1 MLFGFTKLSRVF
13 VIGIVMMLLWACAP
27 NSAAVPPSPTSTVPP
42 DTLKTQVAVDSKKPL
57 VTEIPKKPESPLLGI
72 PIEQLETD
80 HSPVSWATAQN
91 KVLIRWYGR
100 EAAGL
105 PKYEEDENN
114 LPTVLPGSPGTPS
127 LRVERRDMPNGDF
140 KVIKSGISRQ
150 YDPPADDSGDW
161 WQEVTDFTSNTQQQ
175 LYKFNPEENSSP
187 TPQSDISLSEVY
199 AVFDNNPMAAAFWS
213 IKHHELALLMGMGFL
228 DTSVENGSKVQ
239 YRVSLEGPDA
249 DIKILGATDQIKVG
263 APKGY
268 EPQVYVSSDTL
279 TIFGDETKIYETE
292 THDAN
297 WLVTQAARR
306 WTNQR
311 IYVGWQYDVSISQN
325 PITVTGYNVYRYPVN
340 VNLQTTGE
348 SVQVNNLPVLPGG
361 SSQDWLQESL
371 SLDQIIG
378 DDLESDKSFY
388 DLANP
393 TPPQVDEDDEVP
405 PGYFVVDNP
414 NQDLPEKQL
423 YCYKVAPIDYLG
435 NEGARWPAD
444 FEDENC
450 AHFLSQTPPDS
461 PLQITGELINGAV
474 VLSWPEVEGAGSYS
488 VYRDQ
493 VGQGQPYSAL
503 GDWIDITGD
512 GDFQIDDETV
522 DFVDESA
529 ISVPVNEEQELEL
542 DYWYRVRSW
551 DEDDQSGNPSPLS
564 QPVFVFMRDS
574 TPPGEPQLSIS
585 KKHGAGEANTATNSY
600 MEGPCIKIVVD
611 PSDTDYI
618 QIYRKIDDGSYE
630 LIATIPID
638 DGVSVVEWC
647 DPSLAGLIGH
657 GEAEYIAQAHD
668 SDGNYSWSSE
678 SAIGFGDGSLFD
690 LPIIT
695 EVVEEEENG
704 SPVHVVKWI
713 ADKFPAFD
721 RFNIYMSN
729 DFDETLQHIGE
740 LETAEATDLGN
751 GFLTGTFNH
760 YPENIENVS
769 EVTYQYKVSSFR
781 DGLPPNIASIERF
794 SQAKELLTE
803 DGKIAVGQ
811 SMHIGLFK
819 WCADPA
825 LVPEEGGVELNWGKY
840 AYADIPKIL
849 DDFSF
854 VCEETASK
862 QSEPESGDDF
872 AYLIFRS
879 RHKDSGYVQI
889 APVLGRGI
897 INTKFYGNVR
907 EPSTSSGV
915 PLVKRG
921 LAFIDKDA
929 SHGTYWYVVVAIDAL
944 SGDTKYATPANSV
957 ILDALPTLAGSEPAS
972 DKCEQQPM
980 PDVGTFEAPSTL
992 VFGPGERYEA
1002 SVFVCKWTGT
1012 RQLSRTSS
1020 GGTFLGSG
1028 NGYAVFSHPSGSK
1041 SYAIKV
1047 SFADIKADSDGE
1059 VLSGGA
1065 KASHDPILINNW
1077 AGLDFSVSDIEF
1089 VSSGGI
1095 NGANAKITVHVGETM
1110 TFVESGQK
1118 TKLID
1123 IANTGITEK
1132 FQFSAEKTL
1141 ASAIP
1146 GAAYEAVPDNQFF
1159 DWSELIDWYFVMDE
1173 LPLGFITKSLII
1185 GNETITSNADVTG
1198 HYYERYKGRGIIG
1211 PVDRIPVNTKPNS
1224 NDAILQHS
1232 IYDANAFQIHKKGLD
1247 TQLKSKAS
1255 VEAVVSI
1262 PYSLKIFA
1270 TNAVFDI
1277 SSSLIKSGALGAGT
1291 ASTKYIFD
1299 PETQSTNLLESNF
1312 DESVIG
1318 KGGDIEGKIGLT
1330 SDISWLPEG
1339 FSILTENSF
1348 ESALYVPPIYSV
1360 GQPSNNS
1367 HMYQWVMDPDLLF
1380 TPGTGRIF
1388 NSDPDKSLWSPTVT
1402 GTLNIGDPS
1411 GALSVQTIVGEQMWI
1426 YPGFTFRETGQVIWE
1441 CADTEMNVESYLNVA
1456 SVGVSNAMSVIVPE
1470 ENIEVLVEGYETKL
1484 SRFDMRFNH
1493 SYPKNYVVD
1502 AEIYLPYPADFSFA
1516 GRVNEFEGGCIKEI
1530 LAAAGGTEVIAD
1542 YWNLE
1547 MLPSV
1552 AEFLDVPDVPEG
1564 VKRLFLNGG
1573 IRLPHMYEPNGDR
1586 TKWSAIKSR
1595 WEPDGKS
1602 EGTIFNQIP
1611 ATRFDGL
1618 AYQLKPQNG
1627 VTLRNPSPNN
1637 PQIQQDANV
1646 NNQPDCDTDCPGWI
1660 SYKGSITTPYFG
1672 ALVSTI
1678 DDSELDV
1685 ELHVFTAHEETENV
1699 CAGCVDYVGSS
1710 GLSAKQVWISEA
1722 GLELDYPLV
1731 ISKNQDFG
1739 ISLIGL
1745 DRVSDLPSDALEI
1758 ISFDTSVVIDSEIS
1772 EGSIKTSTGL
1782 FLGLASVPAAVKALN
1797 ESINGSTEQPPNEE
1811 NMNRWLKKFIGDG
1824 GNKPISESTFDLY
1837 TGSAEINGPEDCQ
1850 SVLYQIWGDGNWDF
1864 DGTYDRIDDEVLNQ
1878 LYCFD
1883 VEYIEQQIEN
1893 DINPNTLIA
1902 LLELGGG
1909 VGAALKYEDED
1920 SAYVTEFH
1928 QVRGN
1933 VLFTENSVG
1942 GSDFDRFDLGLRIKI
1957 AEGDDIFLR
1966 TSSLSLS
1973 YDKSGDFTI
1982 AGQNVK
1988 AHMFTY
1994 DIDRADFLLHVSTGG
2009 GNVGIEGGLT
2019 YYDGFNFEVVEISV
2033 LSGVFGLGK
2042 DVLYVGVT
2050 GSGQLV
2056 DEMGGGGSVGASILF
2071 GTINESSAIVLA
2083 DDYPDLIER
2092 LPLDDA
2098 MTGVYMM
2105 ALGDIPIVQ
2114 DGCFL
2119 SLNVGGEIEI
2129 WYFTGEETA
2138 YGGSIRGFAY
2148 GEALCVISGR
2158 GDVNLIFS
2166 HEGEDAQIFE
2176 GEGWLSGGLGS
2187 CSPGSWGPTWNG
2199 RWWDDSWCY
2208 QGGMQADLRWQSGGD
2223 GWSYSTDA
2231 DWE

>member
-150 YDPPADDSGDW
+150 YDLPTGESGDW

-175 LYKFNPEENSSP
+175 LYEFNPEENPSP
-187 TPQSDISLSEVY
+187 TEPSDISLSEVY
-199 AVFDNNPMAAAFWS
+199 AVFDNNPMAVEFWS
-213 IKHHELALLMGMGFL
+213 AKHHELSLLLGMGFL
-228 DTSVENGSKVQ
+228 DTSIKNGSKVQ
-239 YRVSLEGPDA
+239 YRVSLEGPGA

-268 EPQVYVSSDTL
+268 EPQVYVSSDTS
-279 TIFGDETKIYETE
+279 TIFGAETEIDETE

-348 SVQVNNLPVLPGG
+348 SVQVNNSPVLPGG
-361 SSQDWLQESL
+361 SSQDWVQES
-371 SLDQIIG
+371 SSTDQIIG
-378 DDLESDKSFY
+378 VDPENGELIY

-393 TPPQVDEDDEVP
+393 TPLQGHEDENVP

-414 NQDLPEKQL
+414 NQDLSEEDQ

-461 PLQITGELINGAV
+461 PIQITGELINGAV
-474 VLSWPEVEGAGSYS
+474 VLNWPEVEGAGSYS
-488 VYRDQ
+488 VYRAQ
-493 VGQGQPYSAL
+493 VGQGQPYPS
-503 GDWIDITGD
+503 GKGEWIDITGD
-512 GDFQIDDETV
+512 GDFQIDGEAV
-522 DFVDESA
+522 AFVDESA
-529 ISVPVNEEQELEL
+529 IPVPVNEEQEL

-551 DEDDQSGNPSPLS
+551 DEDDQSGNRSPLS

-574 TPPGEPQLSIS
+574 TPPGEPELSIS
-585 KKHGAGEANTATNSY
+585 KKHGAGEANTASY
-600 MEGPCIKIVVD
+600 IKGPCIKIVVD

-647 DPSLAGLIGH
+647 DPSLAGLTGH
-657 GEAEYIAQAHD
+657 AEAEYIAQAHD

-678 SAIGFGDGSLFD
+678 FTIGFGDGSLFD
-690 LPIIT
+690 PPIIL

-721 RFNIYMSN
+721 RFNIYMFN
-729 DFDETLQHIGE
+729 DFEPLQHIGE

-751 GFLTGTFNH
+751 GYLTGTFKH
-760 YPENIENVS
+760 YPENIENAS
-769 EVTYQYKVSSFR
+769 KVTYQYTVSSFR
-781 DGLPPNIASIERF
+781 DGLPPKIASIERF
-794 SQAKELLTE
+794 SEAAELLTK

-811 SMHIGLFK
+811 SMHIGLFR

-840 AYADIPKIL
+840 AEIPEKPG
-849 DDFSF
+849 DYS
-854 VCEETASK
+854 VGCEETDSIAGSASK
-862 QSEPESGDDF
+862 QSESESGDDF

-889 APVLGRGI
+889 APVLGRN
-897 INTKFYGNVR
+897 INAPFYGNVR
-907 EPSTSSGV
+907 EPSTSSGA

-921 LAFIDKDA
+921 LAFIDKEA
-929 SHGTYWYVVVAIDAL
+929 SHGAYWYVVVAIDAL
-944 SGDTKYATPANSV
+944 SGDTKYATSPKSLT
-957 ILDALPTLAGSEPAS
+957 LDALPKLAGSEPAS
-972 DKCEQQPM
+972 GKCEQHPM

-1002 SVFVCKWTGT
+1002 SVFVCKWTDT

-1020 GGTFLGSG
+1020 GGTFAGSG

-1047 SFADIKADSDGE
+1047 SFEDIKADSDGE

-1077 AGLDFSVSDIEF
+1077 AGLDFSVSDIKF
-1089 VSSGGI
+1089 VSSGDL

-1123 IANTGITEK
+1123 IANTGITEN
-1132 FQFSAEKTL
+1132 FQFIAEKTL

-1146 GAAYEAVPDNQFF
+1146 DAAYEAVPDNQFF

-1185 GNETITSNADVTG
+1185 RNETITSNADVTG
-1198 HYYERYKGRGIIG
+1198 HYYERYNGRGIIG
-1211 PVDRIPVNTKPNS
+1211 PVDRTPENTRPNS

-1262 PYSLKIFA
+1262 PYSSKISA
-1270 TNAVFDI
+1270 EEAVFDI
-1277 SSSLIKSGALGAGT
+1277 SSSLIKSGGLGAGT
-1291 ASTKYIFD
+1291 ASTKYISD
-1299 PETQSTNLLESNF
+1299 PETQSTNLLTSEF

-1318 KGGDIEGKIGLT
+1318 EGGDIEGKIRLT
-1330 SDISWLPEG
+1330 SDISWLPNG
-1339 FSILTENSF
+1339 FSIPEENSF

-1360 GQPSNNS
+1360 EQPSNNS

-1380 TPGTGRIF
+1380 TPGGGRIF
-1388 NSDPDKSLWSPTVT
+1388 NSYPDKSLWSPTVT

-1426 YPGFTFRETGQVIWE
+1426 YPGFTFRETGQVKWE
-1441 CADTEMNVESYLNVA
+1441 CAGTEMNVESYLNVA

-1470 ENIEVLVEGYETKL
+1470 DGIGVLIEDYKTKL

-1493 SYPKNYVVD
+1493 SYINNKPIVD

-1516 GRVNEFEGGCIKEI
+1516 GRVSKFDGGCIKEI
-1530 LAAAGGTEVIAD
+1530 QASAGGTEVSAD
-1542 YWNLE
+1542 YWNLA

-1552 AEFLDVPDVPEG
+1552 AEFLEVPEEDG
-1564 VKRLFLNGG
+1564 KRLFLNGG
-1573 IRLPHMYEPNGDR
+1573 IRLPHMYEPNGEP

-1602 EGTIFNQIP
+1602 KGTIFNQVP

-1627 VTLRNPSPNN
+1627 VTLRNPSLTD
-1637 PQIQQDANV
+1637 PQIEQVANV
-1646 NNQPDCDTDCPGWI
+1646 NNQPDCNTDCPGWI
-1660 SYKGSITTPYFG
+1660 SYKGSVTTPYFG
-1672 ALVSTI
+1672 ALVSTVN
-1678 DDSELDV
+1678 SEPDV
-1685 ELHVFTAHEETENV
+1685 ELHVFTSHAETENV
-1699 CAGCVDYVGSS
+1699 CARCVDYVGSS

-1745 DRVSDLPSDALEI
+1745 DRVSVLPYDALEI
-1758 ISFDTSVVIDSEIS
+1758 ISFDTSAVIDSEIS

-1811 NMNRWLKKFIGDG
+1811 NMNRWLKKFIGNG

-1864 DGTYDRIDDEVLNQ
+1864 NDTYELIDDPVLNQ
-1878 LYCFD
+1878 SYCFD
-1883 VEYIEQQIEN
+1883 VAHIEQQIEN

-1942 GSDFDRFDLGLRIKI
+1942 GSDFDRFDLALRIKI

-1966 TSSLSLS
+1966 TPSLSLS

-1982 AGQNVK
+1982 AGQNVE

-1994 DIDRADFLLHVSTGG
+1994 DIDAADFLLTVSTGEE
-2009 GNVGIEGGLT
+2009 NVGINGGVT
-2019 YYDGFNFEVVEISV
+2019 YYDGVNFEVVEISV
-2033 LSGVFGLGK
+2033 LSGVFGLGE

-2056 DEMGGGGSVGASILF
+2056 EDWGDESGSVGASMLF
-2071 GTINESSAIVLA
+2071 GRINQSSATVLA
-2083 DDYPDLIER
+2083 ADYPDLIER
-2092 LPLDDA
+2092 LPLEDA
-2098 MTGVYMM
+2098 MTGVYMR
-2105 ALGDIPIVQ
+2105 ALGDFPIIQ
-2114 DGCFL
+2114 DGCLL

-2138 YGGSIRGFAY
+2138 YGGSLRGFAY

-2158 GDVNLIFS
+2158 GDVTLTFS
-2166 HEGEDAQIFE
+2166 HEGEDAQKFE
-2176 GEGWLSGGLGS
+2176 GEGWLAGGIGWD
-2187 CSPGSWGPTWNG
+2187 CDPGTWGPTWNG
-2199 RWWDDSWCY
+2199 RWWGDSWCW
-2208 QGGMQADLRWQSGGD
+2208 QAGMAADLRWRSGGD

-2231 DWE
+2231 DYE